1 MTGNGSSVQERILQ
15 AATDL
20 MLARGLRK
28 VTMEEIA
35 ATLGMSKKT
44 LYQAYSSKDELV
56 HAVAEREFA
65 SWTRKRR
72 ALVEEHA
79 EVVDQLH
86 ALARYIVEAHRRFG
100 PEIRRDLR
108 AEYPDLW
115 EELRHHQTRHNQA
128 VEILIERG
136 IGEGYLKAV
145 NPRVAALALRGALGA
160 VTQAG
165 TVQANTFT
173 ADSAAQDVFELFL
186 RGLLTESGATALEHV
201 T

>member
-1 MTGNGSSVQERILQ
+1 MSPVLDVLRHALGGQFGSYTHWCVALSG
-15 AATDL
+15 
-20 MLARGLRK
+20 GLDST
-28 VTMEEIA
+28 V
-35 ATLGMSKKT
+35 L
-44 LYQAYSSKDELV
+44 
-56 HAVAEREFA
+56 
-65 SWTRKRR
+65 
-72 ALVEEHA
+72 
-79 EVVDQLH
+79 LH
-86 ALARYIVEAHRRFG
+86 ALCV
-100 PEIRRDLR
+100 LR